1 MENTSSFT
9 IVQGDPVS
17 FPGTIPSGNISEMR
31 VWLFGSNSTSVATVP
46 VQQYSPFLFR
56 LAENQTSAMI
66 NGTYRILFE
75 FPSPQN
81 TYSLTIASVGT
92 LNDTVLYDHTG
103 SRILDFSDVNDNQIS
118 GLHAAAAVEQAIR
131 ETGTE
136 NVTGITLYVEEPE
149 ITIDP
154 IPDHVLG
161 DTVTFGGTTNLD
173 PGETLTVQIY
183 DADFHPCAKCQVISN
198 DSVESC
204 CGSFARP
211 VIVIPGNC
219 GANTWSLDVNTSY
232 HDFQGG
238 EPYLVIVSGRDGLA
252 MNECL
257 FNILAVQ
264 KPDPFHYVTIS
275 QPVTNPGENAL
286 RLSGSA
292 STDFGPQEKF
302 LLQISSGSNATLI
315 TVVPVVFDGTG
326 YSWNYT
332 VDLSALSAHGLYE
345 VNITSL
351 NNPEIRNSSTFTV

>member
-1 MENTSSFT
+1 ML
-9 IVQGDPVS
+9 PVS
-17 FPGTIPSGNISEMR
+17 PFTWKSGDYYRSHTRPRPRRYCYLRGNHK
-31 VWLFGSNSTSVATVP
+31 P
-46 VQQYSPFLFR
+46 V
-56 LAENQTSAMI
+56 
-66 NGTYRILFE
+66 
-75 FPSPQN
+75 
-81 TYSLTIASVGT
+81 
-92 LNDTVLYDHTG
+92 
-103 SRILDFSDVNDNQIS
+103 
-118 GLHAAAAVEQAIR
+118 
-131 ETGTE
+131 
-136 NVTGITLYVEEPE
+136 
-149 ITIDP
+149 
-154 IPDHVLG
+154 
-161 DTVTFGGTTNLD
+161 

-204 CGSFARP
+204 CGSFALP

-286 RLSGSA
+286 RLSGFREYR
-292 STDFGPQEKF
+292 FGPQEKF

-326 YSWNYT
+326 YSLELHRGPVCTFCARLVRGQYH
-332 VDLSALSAHGLYE
+332 LSE
-345 VNITSL
+345 
-351 NNPEIRNSSTFTV
+351 